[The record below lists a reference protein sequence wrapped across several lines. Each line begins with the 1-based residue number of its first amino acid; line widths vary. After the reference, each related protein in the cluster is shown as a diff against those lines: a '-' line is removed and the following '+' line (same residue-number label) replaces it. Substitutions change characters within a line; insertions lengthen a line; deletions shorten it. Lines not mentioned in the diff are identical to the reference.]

1 MKKILFALLFILIGI
16 QAMGENK
23 YYPTGTT
30 WTEVTRGYWW
40 EEWDTTTYVVKDVV
54 EADGFAYN
62 EVLAN
67 GKRYCLL
74 REEGPLVYIW
84 FNENKKGL
92 LYDFNWWEGKEYTA
106 CEFAYDG
113 FHDVITNIADKVLE
127 DGQTCQIWA
136 PEQLFGDYIIRGVG
150 GTNSILE
157 YYFPAIDGGSQTVLL
172 EFTREV
178 LLYSKEN
185 NTDGINEIGIE
196 ERQGKRPIRLRRNS
210 IGGYDLQ
217 IWNADGTWQN
227 VK

>member
-1 MKKILFALLFILIGI
+1 MKKILFALLLILIGM
-16 QAMGENK
+16 QTMGENK
-23 YYPTGTT
+23 YFPTGTT

-84 FNENKKGL
+84 FNEDNNGL
-92 LYDFNWWEGKEYTA
+92 LYDFDWWEGKEYKT
-106 CEFAYDG
+106 CEFDEE
-113 FHDVITNIADKVLE
+113 FCEVINTIEEKVLE
-127 DGQTCQIWA
+127 DGQTYQMWKPKKLYGA
-136 PEQLFGDYIIRGVG
+136 YIICGIG
-150 GTNSILE
+150 GTNSILK
-157 YYFPAIDGGSQTVLL
+157 YYWEPITGGGDTFLL
-172 EFTREV
+172 DFTREV

-196 ERQGKRPIRLRRNS
+196 ERQGKRPIRLKRNS

-217 IWNADGTWQN
+217 VKNADGTWQN